1 MHDHDPTAQL
11 VKMANQIGSFFQ
23 AQSPDNATLATDA
36 IAAHLKSFWA
46 PSMRLQLIRALEA
59 GGATHL
65 MPIVA
70 SAVRSH
76 RANLMPG
83 GAPEAADRRE
93 QFPQGGGDA
102 G

>member
-11 VKMANQIGSFFQ
+11 VKMANQIGTFFQ
-23 AQSPDNATLATDA
+23 AQSPDNATLATNA

-46 PSMRLQLIRALEA
+46 PSMRVQLIRALD
-59 GGATHL
+59 GGAATQL
-65 MPIVA
+65 LPIVA

-76 RANLMPG
+76 RENLLPG
-83 GAPEAADRRE
+83 GARGVGDVKE

>member
-1 MHDHDPTAQL
+1 MYDHDPVAQL
-11 VKMANQIGSFFQ
+11 VKMANQIGTFFQ
-23 AQSPDNATLATDA
+23 AQSPDNATLATNA

-46 PSMRLQLIRALEA
+46 PSMRVQLIRALEA
-59 GGATHL
+59 GTATHL
-65 MPIVA
+65 LPIVA

-76 RANLMPG
+76 RANLLPG
-83 GAPEAADRRE
+83 GVHEAGETKA

>member
-23 AQSPDNATLATDA
+23 AQSPGNATLATDA

-46 PSMRLQLIRALEA
+46 PSMRVQLIRGLE
-59 GGATHL
+59 GGTAAQL

-76 RANLMPG
+76 RTNLLPG
-83 GAPEAADRRE
+83 GPLEPADRKE

>member
-1 MHDHDPTAQL
+1 MQDHDPTAQL
-11 VKMANQIGSFFQ
+11 VKMANQIGTFFQ

-46 PSMRLQLIRALEA
+46 PSMRVQLIRALE
-59 GGATHL
+59 GGTATHL
-65 MPIVA
+65 LPIVA

-76 RANLMPG
+76 RANLLPG
-83 GAPEAADRRE
+83 GPREPADRKE

>member
-23 AQSPDNATLATDA
+23 AQSPDNATMATDA

-65 MPIVA
+65 MPVVA

-76 RANLMPG
+76 RANLLPG
-83 GAPEAADRRE
+83 GAVEPAAKKE

>member
-11 VKMANQIGSFFQ
+11 VKMANQIGTFFQ
-23 AQSPDNATLATDA
+23 AQSPDNATLATNA

-46 PSMRLQLIRALEA
+46 PSMRVQLIRALEA
-59 GGATHL
+59 GTATQL
-65 MPIVA
+65 LPIVA

-76 RANLMPG
+76 RENLLPG
-83 GAPEAADRRE
+83 GAHEAVGAKG

>member
-11 VKMANQIGSFFQ
+11 VKMANQIGTFFQ
-23 AQSPDNATLATDA
+23 AQSPSDATMATNA

-46 PSMRLQLIRALEA
+46 PSMRVQLIRALEA
-59 GGATHL
+59 GAATGL
-65 MPIVA
+65 LPIVA
-70 SAVRSH
+70 SAVRGH
-76 RANLMPG
+76 RANLLPG
-83 GAPEAADRRE
+83 GAREAGEAKE

>member
-23 AQSPDNATLATDA
+23 AQSPDNATLSTGA

-46 PSMRLQLIRALEA
+46 PSMRMQLIRSLEA

-76 RANLMPG
+76 RANLLPG
-83 GAPEAADRRE
+83 GAVELAEKKE
-93 QFPQGGGDA
+93 QFPPGGGDA

>member
-1 MHDHDPTAQL
+1 MHDPTAQL
-11 VKMANQIGSFFQ
+11 VRMANQIGTFFQ
-23 AQSPDNATLATDA
+23 AQSPSDATMATNA

-46 PSMRLQLIRALEA
+46 PSMRVQLIRALEA
-59 GGATHL
+59 GAATGL
-65 MPIVA
+65 LPIVA

-76 RANLMPG
+76 RANLLPG
-83 GAPEAADRRE
+83 GAREAGEARE

>member
-23 AQSPDNATLATDA
+23 AQSPDNANLSTGA

-46 PSMRLQLIRALEA
+46 PSMRMQLIRSLEA

-76 RANLMPG
+76 RANLLPG
-83 GAPEAADRRE
+83 GAVELAEKKE
-93 QFPQGGGDA
+93 QFPPGGGDA

>member
-1 MHDHDPTAQL
+1 MEHDHSAQL
-11 VKMANQIGSFFQ
+11 VKMANQIGTFFQ
-23 AQSPDNATLATDA
+23 AQSPSDATLATNA

-46 PSMRLQLIRALEA
+46 PSMRVQLIRALEA
-59 GGATHL
+59 GKATHL
-65 MPIVA
+65 LPIVA

-76 RANLMPG
+76 RENLMPG
-83 GAPEAADRRE
+83 GAREAADAKE